1 MYSKTTKWILVC
13 LVLGMAGLV
22 FAAPA
27 RAQVSGATLSGTIT
41 DAQGGAVAD
50 AKVTAK
56 NLGTGVSADTTTN
69 GTGAYTL
76 PNLNAADYEI
86 SVTATGF
93 STTVSKV
100 TLTVGAKQEM
110 NIALTV
116 GSVQQEVQVTGAAP
130 QVELASSTVSG
141 NVQSA
146 EVRELPLNGRDWA
159 SLATLQPG
167 VVEARTHLD
176 VTHVGG
182 GGGRGFG
189 NQLSVG
195 GGRPTQNSYRLDG
208 AIVNDYSN
216 AGPGSVLGANLG
228 VDAIQEFTVLTS
240 NYSAEYGFTSGG
252 VINAIT
258 KSGTNTFHGS
268 AFDFVRNDAFDARNF
283 FTKTPALLP
292 KNQLIQN
299 QFGASGGW
307 RVFKDKTF
315 LFGDYEGVRKIA
327 GLPVTSGVTI
337 SDAVRSGTVVN
348 DTTGG
353 VVTVPVID
361 PNIQKF
367 LALYP
372 HPAAG
377 AAGCV
382 ALTTGTFKPGSCDPN
397 IGLAPFVGTQ
407 RASENFFTVR
417 GDQKISSKDSL
428 FGTYLRDS
436 SVFTS
441 PLTFNN
447 ELQSFT
453 SYRQGIVAEETH
465 IFSASVVNSVR
476 VAEDRTD
483 NLGGNSP
490 TALNPAAGDP
500 ALGMRTGF
508 FSPGITLTSTGT
520 TALPGGVGGGA
531 SVQDFWGQIFQV
543 YDDAFVT
550 KGNHGLK
557 FGFSFLAIQV
567 NGYTPLAGFN
577 GSGTFSFAGTY
588 PVLGGNTRTPTTQ
601 EKGVG
606 AASCYSGVGTTT
618 DGNNYDASCGS
629 LVNFLTNQPLTAATP
644 FDGSTVNKHYLRDK
658 VFGGYVQDDWRIRS
672 NLTLN
677 LGLRYEMSTIP
688 TEIHG
693 EVYVMP
699 TPYTPLPCV
708 PTPNPPIVNS
718 SCSTTSPAS
727 VLRRSFWTRNPTTR
741 NFEPRLGFA
750 WDPFH
755 NGKTAVRGGFGIFD
769 ALPLPYEL
777 ILNNTSAAPIGRS
790 TLASPGPTQGVLISP
805 PAGTWPFGVVS
816 QVGTL
821 RNFDP
826 TSNSYEYVDNAIKR
840 NYVYQFNFNI
850 QRQLTPNT
858 TILVGYSGS
867 RGFHNPFQ
875 ADTVNTVFPCGVNP
889 CAPGQGPSFVP
900 GVGYVYPIPWTGS
913 LASTQLKNARNL
925 NPTTA
930 SMYNTMWQSRSWY
943 NALQVRVQKQMSHG
957 LQIQGSFTYSKS
969 MDDSSGSTAGDT
981 FQLDAVSETWWNLNL
996 NRGLSDF
1003 DVRRNL
1009 VINALWNAPVPHFGG
1024 ALGEHVLGGWQ
1035 VGAIVALGDGVPV
1048 YPQISTDILGENIR
1062 TVNSGN
1068 LAAGCSAQN
1077 LVNSGY
1083 RGSAGGNSPATSY
1096 VNTACISLVPAT
1108 TANAAYCDS
1117 APGSTLGT
1125 GTGKAITAKNFCPNI
1140 RGDLGRN
1147 TIIGPGLFNIDFSL
1161 FKNNYIRKISETFNA
1176 QFRAEF
1182 FNVLNHTNFAPPSQL
1197 SPFLKNG
1204 SPDPTFGQLTATQVP
1219 NRQIQ
1224 LALKLV
1230 W

>member
-1 MYSKTTKWILVC
+1 MNLKAMKNMKKWI
-13 LVLGMAGLV
+13 VLSATLGLLAGLL

-27 RAQVSGATLSGTIT
+27 RAQVAGATLTGTIT

-50 AKVTAK
+50 AKVSAK
-56 NLGTGVSADTTTN
+56 NLATGVAVDTQTN
-69 GTGAYTL
+69 GTGAYTI
-76 PNLNAADYEI
+76 PNLNPSDYEV

-110 NIALTV
+110 NLALTV

-141 NVQSA
+141 NVQST

-167 VVEARTHLD
+167 VVQARTHLD

-189 NQLSVG
+189 DQLSVG

-315 LFGDYEGVRKIA
+315 LFGDYEGVRKVA
-327 GLPVTSGVTI
+327 GLPVTNGVTI
-337 SDAVRSGTVVN
+337 SDAVRAGTVTN

-361 PNIQKF
+361 PNTKKF

-372 HPAAG
+372 HPAPG
-377 AAGCV
+377 SAGCV
-382 ALTTGTFKPGSCDPN
+382 ALTTGTFKPGACDPN
-397 IGLAPFVGTQ
+397 IGLAPFVGSQ
-407 RASENFFTVR
+407 RASENFYTFR
-417 GDQKISSKDSL
+417 ADQKISSKDSV
-428 FGTYLRDS
+428 FATYLRDS
-436 SVFTS
+436 SVFSS

-447 ELQSFT
+447 ELQQFT

-465 IFSASVVNSVR
+465 VFSSSVVNSVR
-476 VAEDRTD
+476 VAEDRTN

-490 TALNPAAGDP
+490 SAVNAAAGD
-500 ALGMRTGF
+500 ASLGMAPGF
-508 FSPGITLTSTGT
+508 FSPGVTLTSSGV

-531 SVQDFWGQIFQV
+531 SIQDFWGQIFQV

-577 GSGTFSFAGTY
+577 GSGTFSFAGTF
-588 PVLGGNTRTPTTQ
+588 PVLGGNQRTPTKQ
-601 EKGVG
+601 EQGLG
-606 AASCYSGVGTTT
+606 AASCYSGTGSTT
-618 DGNNYDASCGS
+618 DGNSYDASCGS
-629 LVNFLTNQPLTAATP
+629 LVNFLTNQPLTATRP
-644 FDGSTVNKHYLRDK
+644 FDASSVNKHYLRDK
-658 VFGGYVQDDWRIRS
+658 VFGGYIQDDWRIRQ

-688 TEIHG
+688 TETHG
-693 EVYVMP
+693 EIAVIP
-699 TPYTPLPCV
+699 TPYTSLPCV
-708 PTPNPPIVNS
+708 STPGCTTTDPT
-718 SCSTTSPAS
+718 TA
-727 VLRRSFWTRNPTTR
+727 LRNSFWTQNPTTK
-741 NFEPRLGFA
+741 NFEPRIGFA

-777 ILNNTSAAPIGRS
+777 ILNNTSSAPWRS
-790 TLASPGPTQGVLISP
+790 TLASPGPGQAVLVSP
-805 PAGTWPFGVVS
+805 PAGTWPYGVVAE
-816 QVGTL
+816 VGNL
-821 RNFDP
+821 HVNDP
-826 TSNSYEYVDNAIKR
+826 LTRSFMYVDNNIKR
-840 NYVYQFNFNI
+840 NYVYQYNFNI
-850 QRQLTPNT
+850 QRQITPST

-867 RGFHNPFQ
+867 RGLHNPFQ
-875 ADTVNTVFPCGVNP
+875 ADSVNTAFPCGVNP
-889 CAPGQGPSFVP
+889 CAAGQGPSFVP
-900 GVGYVYPIPWTGS
+900 GVGYVYAIPWTGS
-913 LASTQLKNARNL
+913 LATTQLKDNRDL
-925 NPTTA
+925 NTTTG

-943 NALQVRVQKQMSHG
+943 NALQVNVQKRMSHG
-957 LQIQGSFTYSKS
+957 FQVQGAFTYSKS
-969 MDDSSGSTAGDT
+969 LDDSSGSTAGDT
-981 FQLDAVSETWWNLNL
+981 FQLDAVSETWWNLGL
-996 NRGLSDF
+996 NKGLSDF

-1009 VINALWNAPVPHFGG
+1009 FINALWNVPTPKFGG
-1024 ALGEHVLGGWQ
+1024 AFGEKALGGWQ
-1035 VGAIVALGDGVPV
+1035 VGVIANLADGVPV
-1048 YPQISTDILGENIR
+1048 YPQLSTDILGENIK

-1068 LAAGCSAQN
+1068 LVAGCSAQN

-1083 RGSAGGNSPATSY
+1083 RNFAGGNSPSTSFI
-1096 VNTACISLVPAT
+1096 NTGCISLVPAT
-1108 TANAAYCDS
+1108 TANAAFCDS

-1147 TIIGPGLFNIDFSL
+1147 TIVGPGLFNIDFSL
-1161 FKNNYIRKISETFNA
+1161 FKNNYIRRISETFNL

-1204 SPDPTFGQLTATQVP
+1204 NPDPTFGQLTATQGQ